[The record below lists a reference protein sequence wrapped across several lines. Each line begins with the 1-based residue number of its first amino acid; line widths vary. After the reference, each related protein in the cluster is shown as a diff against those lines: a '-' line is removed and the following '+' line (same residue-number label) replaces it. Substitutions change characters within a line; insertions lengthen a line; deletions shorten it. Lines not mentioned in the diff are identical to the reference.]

1 MRKAALSS
9 QPRVSLKNAS
19 TLITQGLMAFWR
31 NGFAFHSGHS
41 VGKVVTVETNE
52 ATEKAGHTH
61 THQHARRLWLLLS
74 AKQFVL
80 SGLGPRMC
88 LTGNGNKLWLKNDG
102 EPHLPIRTEN
112 ISKIQKRL
120 AVSHGGSRH
129 MWTPL
134 PAKASA
140 EASRA
145 WSALLLAKN
154 VD

>member
-1 MRKAALSS
+1 MRRAALSS

-31 NGFAFHSGHS
+31 NGFAFHSGHN

-61 THQHARRLWLLLS
+61 TNTLGASDSLS

-80 SGLGPRMC
+80 SGLGRRMC

-112 ISKIQKRL
+112 ISKIPKGL
-120 AVSHGGSRH
+120 AASHGGSRH

-134 PAKASA
+134 TAKASA